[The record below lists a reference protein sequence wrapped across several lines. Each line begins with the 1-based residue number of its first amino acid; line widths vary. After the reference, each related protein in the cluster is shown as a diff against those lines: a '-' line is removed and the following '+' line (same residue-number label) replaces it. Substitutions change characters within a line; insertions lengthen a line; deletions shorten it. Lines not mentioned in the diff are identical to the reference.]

1 MSLWWRNIQP
11 SLWRFATNPAGPARE
26 VDAAVLGALLSASVA
41 APMATLGD
49 VQRLLADEE
58 GYLDPLDHDDLHDT
72 LDDLVEL
79 GLVESFRDY
88 TAPVASLSDG
98 VRRQEAW
105 ALTRKGRIVVRA
117 VRDAVNDLDRALQLP
132 PRLLDAIEGTLSRIL
147 DHLDGDGELLA
158 PDLLLV
164 KAHLEQLQSAAG
176 DFYAAVGALVQH
188 DVTDN
193 TVFVASR
200 ERILLVLQQFAR
212 QTQRSLQ
219 RVRRAVD
226 KLRGCGYGSIA
237 ERALPG
243 AGVIDVPGQ
252 QAWVD
257 ENRRRLEGI
266 DAWFAPHG
274 SIERLIDSAAGAI
287 HALLGAI
294 ERRFYA
300 TSRGSDP
307 GADFRQLARMLHAQ
321 PAEAQAHQVF
331 AAAFGLWPA
340 RHPASPDAD
349 DVAASTPADTGAVCV
364 ISLSLQPRDRVSR
377 TAGRERKIPD
387 MSADREAAEAEAAA
401 EMARIG
407 RLAANLA
414 TPGAVSLEH
423 FTGLDAEHTAL
434 LVKLLEAALD
444 AFDTSKGLGVAVTMG
459 CQLRLRPG
467 QPGKIATVELSEGT
481 LTAPDMR
488 VEVSLGGEPLSAQE
502 GVA

>member
-1 MSLWWRNIQP
+1 MSLWWRSIQP
-11 SLWRFATNPAGPARE
+11 SLWRFAANSAGPARE
-26 VDAAVLGALLSASVA
+26 AHAAVLAALLSASVS
-41 APMATLGD
+41 APMATFAD
-49 VQRLLADEE
+49 VLRLLREE
-58 GYLDPLDHDDLHDT
+58 GYLDPLGNEDLRDALDH
-72 LDDLVEL
+72 LVEL

-88 TAPVASLSDG
+88 TAPVASLSEG

-105 ALTRKGRIVVRA
+105 ALTKKGRIVVRA

-132 PRLLDAIEGTLSRIL
+132 PRLLDTIEGTLRRIL
-147 DHLDGDGELLA
+147 GHLDGDGELLA
-158 PDLLLV
+158 PDLLLI

-219 RVRRAVD
+219 RVRRAVGE
-226 KLRGCGYGSIA
+226 LRGCGYASIA

-243 AGVIDVPGQ
+243 AGVIDAAGQ

-257 ENRRRLEGI
+257 ENRQRLEGI
-266 DAWFAPHG
+266 DAWFAPQG

-287 HALLGAI
+287 HTLLGAI

-300 TSRGSDP
+300 TARGSDP

-321 PAEAQAHQVF
+321 PTEPQAHRVF

-340 RHPASPDAD
+340 RHPARPDAD
-349 DVAASTPADTGAVCV
+349 DVAASAPAADAAVCV
-364 ISLSLQPRDRVSR
+364 IPLSLRPVDRASR
-377 TAGRERKIPD
+377 SAGRERKIPD
-387 MSADREAAEAEAAA
+387 VSADRAAAEAKAAA

-414 TPGAVSLEH
+414 TPGAVGLDH

-434 LVKLLEAALD
+434 LVRLLEAALD
-444 AFDTSKGLGVAVTMG
+444 AFDPGEGLGVAATMG
-459 CQLRLRPG
+459 CQLRLWPG
-467 QPGKIATVELSEGT
+467 QPGKIATVEFSEGT
-481 LTAPDMR
+481 LTAPDVR
-488 VEVSLGGEPLSAQE
+488 VEVSLAETPRSVQGD
-502 GVA
+502 VA